1 MIKKVILGAALVVG
15 ALLGSAS
22 QSSVFAC
29 LATNGCVISTM
40 RDDYNM
46 KRDGRMEKAMEAGR
60 DNMEAFK
67 AMQNGQ
73 HASTLRAR

>member
-1 MIKKVILGAALVVG
+1 MFKKIILGAALVVG

-60 DNMEAFK
+60 ENMEAFK
-67 AMQNGQ
+67 AMQNG
-73 HASTLRAR
+73 HASSPRVR